1 MKIGIVAPSPV
12 PFTIGGAEK
21 FARGLAEYL
30 NQETSHQAE
39 LIKLPSRELNFWDL
53 IDSYRAFSRLDV
65 SHFDMVISSKYP
77 AWMAAHPRHIVYMLH
92 RLRGLYDT
100 YPPLPPR
107 YDGENAEART
117 LCAFLRRE
125 TRGPEAIEE
134 CFERLAALR
143 AVEGIPAETFAFP
156 GPLIRE
162 IVHYLDDCAIAP
174 ERVAKYAAISKNVA
188 GRAGYFPPGADV
200 EVLYPPSD
208 LPAFRRGDSDYF
220 VSVGRLDSAKRTR
233 LIVEAMLRAETTL
246 PLKIAGTGPE
256 EAALRELAGGDKR
269 IEFLGFVND
278 RDAVDLYANALAAIY
293 TPYDEDYG
301 LVAIEAM
308 ASGKPV
314 LTTTDAGGPNE
325 FVVDGET
332 GYVVAP
338 EAEALAERIDYLS
351 THIPE
356 ARGMAEAC
364 RKKVAPV
371 TWERVVKGLLGAE
384 ASPRAK
390 RPMRRRARMTVAVTF
405 PVYPP
410 RGGGKNRVYYLY
422 RALARELDCDVELIT
437 FADDGQAGL
446 DQWIAEGVREIRT
459 PKSARHRQR
468 ESRISV
474 RAGRVPVTDVA
485 MPRLFAL
492 SPDYLD
498 ALAKSAKGS
507 GLLVACHPYLL
518 PALECVREG
527 QAVLYE
533 AHNTEFALKRR
544 VLPDNAMGRYLLRL
558 TREVEG
564 RCCAKAGL
572 ISACAESDAEAY
584 AREYGADPK
593 KIVVAPNGVDLGSI
607 TFRPPGERA
616 KRDGPFT
623 VLFMG
628 SWHDPNIEAA
638 LFLMELARLLP
649 HVRFQLLGSVGQYF
663 RVFQLKLPGNVE
675 TLGTL
680 DDRAKDVA
688 LGSADLALNPMETG
702 SGSNLKMLDYMA
714 AGTPVLSTPFGA
726 RGLRFQ
732 DGRHLL
738 VAPLIRFPHAI
749 EEARREGIGPFDEMA
764 RRARAVV
771 EAEYS
776 WEAIGRRLAETMRER
791 GIYARA
797 AVGNSNPSALQSPS
811 TIS

>member
-1 MKIGIVAPSPV
+1 MKIGILAPSPV

-77 AWMAAHPRHIVYMLH
+77 AWMAAHPRHTVYMLH

-100 YPPLPPR
+100 YPPLPPQ
-107 YDGENAEART
+107 YEGENAEVRA
-117 LCAFLRRE
+117 LCGFLRGKA
-125 TRGPEAIEE
+125 RGPGAIDE
-134 CFERLAALR
+134 CFERLEVLR
-143 AVEGIPAETFAFP
+143 AAEGVPAETFAFP

-162 IVHYLDDCAIAP
+162 IVHFLDDCALAP

-188 GRAGYFPPGADV
+188 GRPGYFPAGVHVD
-200 EVLYPPSD
+200 VLYPPSD

-256 EAALRELAGGDKR
+256 EAALRDLAGGDRR

-278 RDAVDLYANALAAIY
+278 REAVDLYANALAAIY

-314 LTTTDAGGPNE
+314 LTTVDAGGPNE
-325 FVVDGET
+325 FVVNGET
-332 GYVVAP
+332 GYAVAP
-338 EAEALAERIDYLS
+338 EAGALAERIDYLA

-364 RKKVAPV
+364 RRKVEAV
-371 TWERVVKGLLGAE
+371 TWERVVEGLLGAE
-384 ASPRAK
+384 ANPRAK
-390 RPMRRRARMTVAVTF
+390 RPARQRARMTVAVTF

-437 FADDGQAGL
+437 FADDGQTGL

-468 ESRISV
+468 ESQISV

-498 ALAKSAKGS
+498 ALSKSAKGS
-507 GLLVACHPYLL
+507 ALLVACHPYLL

-533 AHNTEFALKRR
+533 AHNTEFSLKRR

-564 RCCAKAGL
+564 AL
-572 ISACAESDAEAY
+572 L
-584 AREYGADPK
+584 REGGAD
-593 KIVVAPNGVDLGSI
+593 IGVRGI
-607 TFRPPGERA
+607 RR
-616 KRDGPFT
+616 
-623 VLFMG
+623 
-628 SWHDPNIEAA
+628 
-638 LFLMELARLLP
+638 
-649 HVRFQLLGSVGQYF
+649 
-663 RVFQLKLPGNVE
+663 
-675 TLGTL
+675 
-680 DDRAKDVA
+680 
-688 LGSADLALNPMETG
+688 
-702 SGSNLKMLDYMA
+702 
-714 AGTPVLSTPFGA
+714 
-726 RGLRFQ
+726 RGLRTRIW
-732 DGRHLL
+732 GRSQED
-738 VAPLIRFPHAI
+738 R
-749 EEARREGIGPFDEMA
+749 
-764 RRARAVV
+764 RRAERSGPGQHHVPSTGRASGKRRPLHRP
-771 EAEYS
+771 YS
-776 WEAIGRRLAETMRER
+776 WEAGTSRTSRRRCLWWRWR
-791 GIYARA
+791 GCFR
-797 AVGNSNPSALQSPS
+797 
-811 TIS
+811 T